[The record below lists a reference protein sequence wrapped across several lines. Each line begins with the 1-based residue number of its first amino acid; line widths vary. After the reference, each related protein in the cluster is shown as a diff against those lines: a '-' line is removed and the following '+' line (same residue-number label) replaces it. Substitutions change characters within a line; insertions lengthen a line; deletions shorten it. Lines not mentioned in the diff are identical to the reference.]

1 MVGGELVCENGR
13 FTRIDRDATL
23 EKLVQALSKP
33 RTEAENHRRWLRR
46 EVFPQVK
53 NFYRH
58 YLDEEPAREP
68 FYGNS
73 SRR

>member
-1 MVGGELVCENGR
+1 LSQPRSESEL
-13 FTRIDRDATL
+13 
-23 EKLVQALSKP
+23 
-33 RTEAENHRRWLRR
+33 HRRWLRR
-46 EVFPQVK
+46 EVFPAVK

-58 YLDEEPAREP
+58 YLDDEAPREP